1 MKEAMKCGK
10 SKHEI
15 GYEMGEV
22 KHEIG
27 FEMGEVQT

>member
-22 KHEIG
+22 LHETG
-27 FEMGEVQT
+27 YKMGDVQT